1 MLDKNVD
8 AVAIFTDGPLHV
20 QHAVEA
26 MRHGKHVISA
36 VPAAWATLDQC
47 HLLQD
52 TVRKGD
58 DQQYDGEEGRERL
71 KGLVREVYGLNI

>member
-1 MLDKNVD
+1 MERKKL
-8 AVAIFTDGPLHV
+8 LL
-20 QHAVEA
+20 E
-26 MRHGKHVISA
+26 S
-36 VPAAWATLDQC
+36 
-47 HLLQD
+47 LQD